1 MSRTTILPIQRVM
14 ANAAPGAWRDGI
26 VVETRT
32 ADAVVAFLDGG
43 VTQLRLA
50 SADGFLSSRWV
61 MRSVLATL
69 RTSLSSSALL
79 WRVARSG
86 KAMFS

>member
-43 VTQLRLA
+43 VTQLRVA
-50 SADGFLSSRWV
+50 SDDAFLSV
-61 MRSVLATL
+61 GDPVAHHPVAEI
-69 RTSLSSSALL
+69 LSAGG
-79 WRVARSG
+79 RQTTARS
-86 KAMFS
+86 A